1 MPLTRSG
8 DCHGFIIRNTF
19 LDDEAS
25 VVVNKEHQQRKR
37 AHSAPALMRSNVQ
50 LTTSGAT
57 LQQELLLLGRD
68 VEEMRFTTNF
78 VRMELQTLLLA
89 GMDESTGTL
98 SRSWRTLLFACA
110 SYYMIPVELFVYA
123 VYGSLREWH
132 PLLGTRFVKLLREDV
147 GWEAMELIARAIR
160 RHDAN
165 MGIFLY
171 KRRHKTY
178 YLIHPGAS
186 LSPFRQDACILR
198 SRLTRDEIASILRS
212 VTARR
217 VIPINHC
224 QKKQYFFLD
233 WRLLDGT
240 PMNA

>member
-1 MPLTRSG
+1 M
-8 DCHGFIIRNTF
+8 
-19 LDDEAS
+19 
-25 VVVNKEHQQRKR
+25 
-37 AHSAPALMRSNVQ
+37 Q

-165 MGIFLY
+165 MGIL
-171 KRRHKTY
+171 
-178 YLIHPGAS
+178 
-186 LSPFRQDACILR
+186 DN
-198 SRLTRDEIASILRS
+198 RDH
-212 VTARR
+212 ARNYHQTK
-217 VIPINHC
+217 P
-224 QKKQYFFLD
+224 QKKML
-233 WRLLDGT
+233 
-240 PMNA
+240 